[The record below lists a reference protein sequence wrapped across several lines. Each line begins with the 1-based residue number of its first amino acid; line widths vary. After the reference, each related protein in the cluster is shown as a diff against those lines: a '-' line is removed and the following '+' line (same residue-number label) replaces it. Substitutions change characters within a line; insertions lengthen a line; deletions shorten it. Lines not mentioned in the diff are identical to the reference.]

1 MRSERQ
7 NTDGEWPEVK
17 LADVAEQCLGKMLDA
32 KKNKGRLMP
41 YLRNPNV
48 RWFDVDTS
56 DLQLMP
62 FEDHEHERYG
72 LRAGDIVICEG
83 GEAGRAAIWDGRLPD
98 LKFQKAI
105 HRVRPGPRLHNRFF
119 VHRLMADHQNG
130 RLGDYLTGAT
140 IKHFTGQD
148 LARYEFPLPPLAEQ
162 RRIAEVLD
170 RAEALRAKRRAALA
184 QLDSLT
190 QSLFLDLFGDP
201 VSNPKGWPETTLLGD
216 MADIVSGIT
225 KGRKLNGEKVRE
237 VPYLAVANVQDRAL
251 NLAAIKSIEATEKE
265 IARYQLQPNDLVLTE
280 GGDPDK
286 LGRGTLWNGEL
297 SECIHQNHIFRVRLT
312 SDRIA
317 PLFANWLISGPRGKR
332 YFLKSAKQTTG
343 IASINMTQLRG
354 FPLLIPPIPLQ
365 REFARRVTAVEALKT
380 AQRASL
386 AELDALFATLQHRAF
401 RGEL

>member
-1 MRSERQ
+1 MK
-7 NTDGEWPEVK
+7 DEWPKVK
-17 LADVAEQCLGKMLDA
+17 LADVAGQCLGKMLDA

-48 RWFDVDTS
+48 RWFDVDTT
-56 DLQLMP
+56 DLQMMP

-72 LRAGDIVICEG
+72 LKAGDIVICEG

-148 LARYEFPLPPLAEQ
+148 LARYEIPLPPLAEQ

-184 QLDSLT
+184 ELDSLT
-190 QSLFLDLFGDP
+190 QSLFLDMFGDP
-201 VSNPKGWPETTLLGD
+201 ATNPKGWPKQKLGDIAKQITDGEHQTPKRTTHGIKLLSARNVRDGFIDVTDVDYVSQEEHDRIKRRCNPEKGDVLISCSGTIGRVATVSTTEPFSLVRSVALIKPKGDIVDSTFLENHLRTPALHSKMQRSANASSQANLFQGQIRELPTTL
-216 MADIVSGIT
+216 
-225 KGRKLNGEKVRE
+225 
-237 VPYLAVANVQDRAL
+237 
-251 NLAAIKSIEATEKE
+251 
-265 IARYQLQPNDLVLTE
+265 
-280 GGDPDK
+280 
-286 LGRGTLWNGEL
+286 
-297 SECIHQNHIFRVRLT
+297 
-312 SDRIA
+312 
-317 PLFANWLISGPRGKR
+317 
-332 YFLKSAKQTTG
+332 
-343 IASINMTQLRG
+343 
-354 FPLLIPPIPLQ
+354 PPITMQ

-380 AQRASL
+380 AHRASL
-386 AELDALFATLQHRAF
+386 AELDALFATLQHLAF